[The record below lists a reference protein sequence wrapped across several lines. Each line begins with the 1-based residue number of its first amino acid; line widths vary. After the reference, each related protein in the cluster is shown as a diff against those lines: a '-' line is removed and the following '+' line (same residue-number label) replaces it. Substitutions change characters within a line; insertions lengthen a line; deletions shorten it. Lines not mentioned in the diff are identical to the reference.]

1 MIRKYVFCSLLLVA
15 STVVSAVPYS
25 QDTGVIKRFH
35 ASNSGAVAVSLNAG
49 FPKASGDRQCP
60 NAAGDWAGDTNID
73 PTVKSALLA
82 AYLSG
87 KRVTVTTQGCNSGG
101 GWYRLI
107 DVYLD

>member
-1 MIRKYVFCSLLLVA
+1 MFCSLLLVA

-60 NAAGDWAGDTNID
+60 NAADTNID
-73 PTVKSALLA
+73 PTIKSALLA

-87 KRVTVTTQGCNSGG
+87 KRVTVTTQGCDSGG